1 MSSYYKKCASCIHYR
16 IDDLRGAD
24 RDGYSCDANGTVFGS
39 SYYKRFPFDYSC
51 SRYSEDRRRKDR
63 DIEKA
68 LKALDNRYGYRP
80 GSSSWWY
87 IATFVRNTLGID
99 TADYFITIIEF
110 RENYLQQN
118 LEYFNFLVEYDMYGR
133 LLKVALEKDPQKE
146 LIAQELLTNYIIPI
160 TNLYKEKKYN
170 EAFLIYSDMFYTLK
184 ELYKIT
190 NVTSYDFVNPPKLEI
205 ENMSLN
211 RKKEEN

>member
-133 LLKVALEKDPQKE
+133 LLKDTLEKDPQKE
-146 LIAQELLTNYIIPI
+146 LIAQKLLTNYIIPI
-160 TNLYKEKKYN
+160 TNLYKGKKYN

-190 NVTSYDFVNPPKLEI
+190 NVTSYDFANPPKLEI